1 MTPIKIALVDDHQL
15 LRIALVNLINN
26 FGDFKV
32 IIEASNGKELI
43 KSIKSN
49 SLPDIIIL
57 DLNMPELDGY
67 DTSKWLNSNYPDIKI
82 VMLTMYDAEAAL
94 IRLLRSGIRGFLRK
108 DIHPTELKQALI
120 HVNEIGYYY
129 TNSSINRLATI
140 FRLNKEDIF
149 NKTILSEEE
158 ITFLQQTATDQTYKE
173 ISITLGI
180 TLRNVDHMRDQL
192 FEKLEVKSRVGLA
205 LFAIKNGLVHI

>member
-158 ITFLQQTATDQTYKE
+158 VTFLQQTATDQTYKE

>member
-1 MTPIKIALVDDHQL
+1 MNIIKIALVDDHQL
-15 LRIALVNLINN
+15 LRIALVNLIDS

-32 IIEASNGKELI
+32 IIEASNGKDLMKNLNE
-43 KSIKSN
+43 SN
-49 SLPDIIIL
+49 LPDIVIL

-67 DTSKWLNSNYPDIKI
+67 DTSRWLNTNYPDIKI

-108 DIHPTELKQALI
+108 DIHPSELKQALH

-140 FRLNKEDIF
+140 FRLNREDIF
-149 NKTILSEEE
+149 NKTLLTEEE
-158 ITFLQQTATDQTYKE
+158 IIFLQQTATDQTYKE

-192 FEKLEVKSRVGLA
+192 FEKLDVKSRVGLA
-205 LFAIKNGLVHI
+205 LFAIKNGLVHF